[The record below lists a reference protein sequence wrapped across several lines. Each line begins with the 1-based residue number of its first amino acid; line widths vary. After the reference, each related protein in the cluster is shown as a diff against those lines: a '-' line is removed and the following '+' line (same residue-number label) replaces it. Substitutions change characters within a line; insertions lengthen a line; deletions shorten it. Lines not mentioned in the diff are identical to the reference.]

1 MPNHKSKFPFWLF
14 AVLLVVVSMIPIIS
28 NRLSPAKASLVVKD
42 NTGSSVLLS
51 QGPNL
56 VAVFTN
62 GAVVAWDWNA
72 PAQSLWQCSAGT
84 DRLVVLNESTL
95 AGVTKTGRKQFVVV
109 DAKQDTKT
117 SEISVGWEDQ
127 SLWPIQSPDS
137 RQLALARVN
146 PDKDGRTLYEFMTL
160 DPARKTPG
168 LPIPRDVPTMEKRFV
183 DYALSNDQ
191 KLLAVGNSSKQG
203 FLVLIDLTQGK
214 VILEKQ
220 YPETQEFTSVAFTPD
235 GAAAYLT
242 NRNGSVY
249 QINPADG
256 QIQSVYKVLREGQ
269 RNPVTNE
276 TSSQNVTISADGR
289 YVAAVVINW
298 VYVWEIQSGN
308 VVFKYRPGHKLTG
321 AIALSQDGSLLATS
335 DIRASG
341 TIQIWQVKK

>member
-1 MPNHKSKFPFWLF
+1 MSKPKSKFPFWLF

-28 NRLSPAKASLVVKD
+28 NRLSPAKASLVVRD
-42 NTGSSVLLS
+42 NTGSSNLLS

-56 VAVFTN
+56 VAVFSN
-62 GAVVAWDWNA
+62 GTVAAWGWANPDQ
-72 PAQSLWQCSAGT
+72 PLWQCSAGT
-84 DRLVVLNESTL
+84 DRLVLLNETTL
-95 AGVTKTGRKQFVVV
+95 AGVTKTGRKQFITV

-117 SEISVGWEDQ
+117 SEIPVGWEDQ
-127 SLWPIQSPDS
+127 SLWPIQSPNGEK
-137 RQLALARVN
+137 LALARVN

-160 DPARKTPG
+160 DPAQKAPG
-168 LPIPRDVPTMEKRFV
+168 LPVSLDVPTMEKRFV
-183 DYALSNDQ
+183 DYALSNDH
-191 KLLAVGNSSKQG
+191 KLLAVGNSAKQG

-220 YPETQEFTSVAFTPD
+220 VPDTQEFTSVAFTPD

-256 QIQSVYKVLREGQ
+256 EIQSVYKVLKEGQ

-276 TSSQNVTISADGR
+276 TSSQNITISADGR

-298 VYVWEIQSGN
+298 VYVWEIQTGN
-308 VVFKYRPGHKLTG
+308 VVFKYRPDHKLTG